1 MEVSRI
7 LQFSA
12 MAASTANS
20 TARRLSTG
28 STPGMPRHTGHTLV
42 LGGAP
47 KRVEHEQKIL
57 VSVSNWTC
65 TSSPI
70 TGSYFARAATL
81 DSGVVTI
88 VRDYRG
94 SMAFT
99 DHRDAEAQRKEKHR
113 HWFCGYVMSLCLCDS
128 VVKMASYFT
137 FAAAVVVKL
146 RVFSA
151 GMMASCLPVAAAT
164 PVPAA
169 PPAPAPMA
177 APLPPPA
184 RPPMS
189 APTAAPPPIL
199 VALLLVWLL
208 PSMW

>member
-1 MEVSRI
+1 
-7 LQFSA
+7 

-57 VSVSNWTC
+57 VSVSSWTC

-88 VRDYRG
+88 CRDYRG
-94 SMAFT
+94 SMAST
-99 DHRDAEAQRKEKHR
+99 HHRDAEERKPLCTG
-113 HWFCGYVMSLCLCDS
+113 FVVMGCLCVS
-128 VVKMASYFT
+128 VS
-137 FAAAVVVKL
+137 L
-146 RVFSA
+146 
-151 GMMASCLPVAAAT
+151 
-164 PVPAA
+164 
-169 PPAPAPMA
+169 
-177 APLPPPA
+177 
-184 RPPMS
+184 
-189 APTAAPPPIL
+189 
-199 VALLLVWLL
+199 
-208 PSMW
+208 